1 MHYLSEPDFW
11 VGVSFLLFLA
21 LLVYLKVPAMVARS
35 LDDRAAGIQAELD
48 EARRLREEA
57 QALLAEYERKKMEA
71 QVDAQKIVA
80 QAKHEAEA
88 YAKEA
93 RLKMQEQIARR
104 TKQAEQKIAQ
114 AEATAIKD
122 VRSKAS
128 DIAIEAAAALIG
140 TEIRG
145 AKAAGL
151 IDESISAVGKQ
162 LN

>member
-1 MHYLSEPDFW
+1 
-11 VGVSFLLFLA
+11 
-21 LLVYLKVPAMVARS
+21 MVARS

-80 QAKHEAEA
+80 QAKHEAEV

-104 TKQAEQKIAQ
+104 HKAGGAE
-114 AEATAIKD
+114 D
-122 VRSKAS
+122 RSSRS
-128 DIAIEAAAALIG
+128 DCHQGCAFKG
-140 TEIRG
+140 
-145 AKAAGL
+145 
-151 IDESISAVGKQ
+151 V
-162 LN
+162 